1 MVFEANKI
9 RTWGKRFRAKYLRSN
24 VITYVLPVAVGS
36 VLSAFVF
43 YWGAENVKQLREQ
56 TKQEIFM
63 NLKGVVAQL
72 NATLESE
79 FSRVAMASLTASS
92 LLSADTKVSPESLSK
107 VADPDVQFWTLS
119 PDGRSLESFGRERIS
134 LTSKPSNS
142 AKTDPITQNLITSTW
157 NRLATRNQDKQN
169 PKALLDEANLGV
181 SEGESSVT
189 FAVPIVLRNGK
200 LGGVACSRQSSMK
213 IRYLLPDNTFLV
225 DTATGTSLGKSDTT
239 LSPGSLE
246 QFANTGH
253 FQNEYFSAARK
264 IPISKVASNWQVWS
278 DHSITELWGK
288 PEIKRILDL
297 HGAIIFTIW
306 LTVYFLIQSSKRAKN
321 RQRALIS
328 SLIQKVIWITNEDGN
343 IDYVLGKIASHLG
356 WKVADYIDVNI
367 CLFVHQDDRD
377 NLEQAIS
384 SAAST
389 PGSDEILEVRFEN
402 KDREFRWY
410 EVSVSNM
417 TDVPEINGI
426 VVTAHDI
433 EQRIHATAHILA
445 SKRAAEKANE
455 AKSEFLSRMS
465 HELRTPLNAILGFG
479 QLLEME
485 AITDRQSENVE
496 QILIA
501 GRHLLGL
508 VNDILDI
515 ARIETRKVN
524 LSVERVN
531 VREVLE
537 ESFALLSPLAAK
549 SKISLEI
556 VDCACS
562 DIWSDRQRLKQIVLN
577 LLSNGIKYNN
587 PHGYV
592 RVSINQNN
600 DCFKIQ
606 VSDNGI
612 GIEAHYLDRV
622 FTPFDRL
629 GSDNSQ
635 VEGSGLGLALSKTL
649 VDAMGANLEV
659 SSEYGKGSTFTVT
672 FRAASIV
679 QEEASV
685 PTTQDQDDQMFA
697 SFGNPSDFRVL
708 LIEDNIV
715 NLRYISKVIDKI
727 ENVALMSAKE
737 GGIGIEL
744 ARSLNPDLILLD
756 LDLPDINGKDVLKC
770 LRDDAVTQD
779 SRIVVMSAETNPHVV
794 EELLLLGANDFVT
807 KPVDVNSLFD
817 LFTKENKAA

>member
-1 MVFEANKI
+1 MVFETSKI
-9 RTWGKRFRAKYLRSN
+9 QKWGKGFRAKYLRSN
-24 VITYVLPVAVGS
+24 VIAYILPISVGTL
-36 VLSAFVF
+36 LSGFVF

-56 TKQEIFM
+56 TKDEIYS
-63 NLKGVVAQL
+63 NLRVVENQL
-72 NATLESE
+72 NMTIKSE
-79 FSRVAMASLTASS
+79 LSRVAMAASTASNI
-92 LLSADTKVSPESLSK
+92 LSRNRKVPPEILSK
-107 VADPDVQFWTLS
+107 VADADVQFWQPNRARTELKCYRHD
-119 PDGRSLESFGRERIS
+119 PISLEANLPSS
-134 LTSKPSNS
+134 SKIDTVSQ
-142 AKTDPITQNLITSTW
+142 ALVVSTW
-157 NRLATRNQDKQN
+157 KRLSNTSGRQRN
-169 PKALLDEANLGV
+169 PKAVLEESNLSL
-181 SEGESSVT
+181 SEGQAFIT
-189 FAVPIVLRNGK
+189 FAVPIVLEDGTV
-200 LGGVACSRQSSMK
+200 GGVACSRQSSTK
-213 IRYLLPDNTFLV
+213 IRSLLPENTFLV
-225 DTATGTSLGKSDTT
+225 DTTSGTSLGRSDVT

-253 FQNEYFSAARK
+253 FQNEYFSAARH
-264 IPISKVASNWQVWS
+264 IQVSKFASNWQVWS
-278 DHSITELWGK
+278 DHSISELWSK
-288 PEIKRILDL
+288 PEIKRIIDL
-297 HGAIIFTIW
+297 HGAIIVTIW
-306 LTVYFLIQSSKRAKN
+306 LTVFFLIKSSKRAKN
-321 RQRALIS
+321 RQRALIG

-343 IDYVLGKIASHLG
+343 IDHVLGKIASQLG
-356 WKVADYIDVNI
+356 WKVDDYIDVNI
-367 CLFVHQDDRD
+367 CLFVHQDDREI
-377 NLEQAIS
+377 LEKAIAN
-384 SAAST
+384 AASKIS
-389 PGSDEILEVRFEN
+389 SDEILEVRFEN

-417 TDVPEINGI
+417 TTVPEINGI

-455 AKSEFLSRMS
+455 AKSDFLSRMS

-485 AITDRQSENVE
+485 AITARQSENVE

-549 SKISLEI
+549 SKVTLEMSG
-556 VDCACS
+556 DECP

-587 PHGYV
+587 PEGYV
-592 RVSINQNN
+592 RVSIT
-600 DCFKIQ
+600 Q
-606 VSDNGI
+606 VDENLKVKVADNGI
-612 GIEAHYLDRV
+612 GIESHYLERV

-629 GSDNSQ
+629 GSDNAQ
-635 VEGSGLGLALSKTL
+635 IEGSGLGLALSKTL
-649 VDAMGANLEV
+649 VDAMGASLEV
-659 SSEYGKGSTFTVT
+659 SSEYGKGSIFTVT
-672 FRAASIV
+672 FKATSIIREELATAT
-679 QEEASV
+679 QEE
-685 PTTQDQDDQMFA
+685 DDEMFA
-697 SFGNPSDFRVL
+697 SFGNSNDFRVL

-715 NLRYISKVIDKI
+715 NLRYISKVIDKMD
-727 ENVALMSAKE
+727 NVALMSAKE

-744 ARSLNPDLILLD
+744 ARSHNPDLILLD

-770 LRDDAVTQD
+770 LRDDIITKD

-794 EELLLLGANDFVT
+794 EELLRLGANDFVT
-807 KPVDVNSLFD
+807 KPVDVNSLFH
-817 LFTKENKAA
+817 LFTEENKAA